1 MKVAFINTDINGG
14 GAERATVNLANGL
27 CELDDM
33 EVYLFTGQ
41 KKENEYKVN
50 SKINRCCILR
60 KRLFKDLF
68 ALRKELINEKI
79 DIAIG
84 MGIYSNFCVCIVNF
98 GLKTKMVIS
107 ERNSPLHDHI
117 SKKSK
122 ALRFL
127 VYRNADAYVFQTQEA
142 KKFYSKGIQNKGCVI
157 HNSVR
162 SGLPVK
168 TNINKKEIVAIGRH
182 MPQKNYE
189 MLLCA
194 MKEVHH
200 KHPEYILRIFGEG
213 KEQEK
218 LQRISVELEIQ
229 DVVKFEGFTLDVH
242 EKIKDS
248 AIYVMS
254 SDFEGM
260 PNSLMEAMAMGFPV
274 ISTDCPC
281 GGPGELIKNGENG
294 VLIPIGDFKKM
305 AMEII
310 QLIENPKK
318 CSELGKNAIKIRET
332 HNQDV
337 IISEWVKFLCG
348 SEVKNVRR
356 NKYNHVS
363 S

>member
-50 SKINRCCILR
+50 SKIKRCCILR
-60 KRLFKDLF
+60 ERLFKDIF

-157 HNSVR
+157 HNPVR

-168 TNINKKEIVAIGRH
+168 TNINKKEIVAIGRL

-189 MLLCA
+189 MLLHA
-194 MKEVHH
+194 IKIVH
-200 KHPEYILRIFGEG
+200 ERYSDVVLRIFGEG
-213 KEQEK
+213 RYRDNLERLVFK
-218 LQRISVELEIQ
+218 LGIQ
-229 DVVKFEGFTLDVH
+229 DVIKFEGFSLDVH
-242 EKIKDS
+242 EQIKDS
-248 AIYVMS
+248 SIFVMS

-260 PNSLMEAMAMGFPV
+260 PNSLMEAMSMGFPV
-274 ISTDCPC
+274 ISTNCPC
-281 GGPGELIKNGENG
+281 GGPGELIKDGENG
-294 VLIPIGDFKKM
+294 ILIPVGDSDRM
-305 AMEII
+305 AIEII
-310 QLIENPKK
+310 RLIENPRECLK
-318 CSELGKNAIKIRET
+318 LGENAIKIRQT
-332 HNQDV
+332 HSQDV
-337 IISEWVKFLCG
+337 IVQKWLEFLCG
-348 SEVKNVRR
+348 
-356 NKYNHVS
+356 
-363 S
+363 